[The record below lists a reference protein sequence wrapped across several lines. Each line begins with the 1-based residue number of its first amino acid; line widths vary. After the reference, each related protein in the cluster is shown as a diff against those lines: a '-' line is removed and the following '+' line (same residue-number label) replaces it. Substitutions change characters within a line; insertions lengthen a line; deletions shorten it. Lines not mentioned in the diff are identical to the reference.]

1 MNLVERVKGLVVDP
15 KVEWRAIDA
24 EEHTVQDLYTRYVM
38 ILAAIPA
45 VASFIGLCIVGSG
58 PFGSTHRMPLAAG
71 VAYAALIYLL
81 TLGWVY
87 VLALVIHSFAPK
99 FEGHGDFIDALKVA
113 AFTPTPAWI
122 GGIFGL
128 VPSLSI
134 IGNLIGLYS
143 VYLLYVGLPTLT
155 EPPEDKALP
164 YFCVVLLTMIV
175 LTVVFY
181 VIAALMIPAPLRGF

>member
-1 MNLVERVKGLVVDP
+1 MNIVERVKGLVLDP

-24 EEHTVQDLYTRYVM
+24 EPHTVQDLYTRYVM
-38 ILAAIPA
+38 PLAAIPA

-58 PFGSTHRMPLAAG
+58 AFGSTHRMPLGAG
-71 VAYAALIYLL
+71 VAYAALMYLL

-87 VLALVIHSFAPK
+87 VLALVIHAFAPK

-122 GGIFGL
+122 GS
-128 VPSLSI
+128 VLSI
-134 IGNLIGLYS
+134 IPALSIVGNLIGLYS
-143 VYLLYVGLPTLT
+143 LYLLFIGLPTLT

-175 LTVVFY
+175 LTVAFY
-181 VIAALMIPAPLRGF
+181 VLAALVIPAPLRGF